1 MQSSRAVLCL
11 VAVLFVTFFGH
22 AQKLKREPLTE
33 AQVEK
38 IREAGIDPNQ
48 RILLYT
54 QYANEHAETLK
65 SVAERPKSPARSK
78 RLDDELQD
86 FTALLDELAS
96 NLDQYG
102 ERKSDMRPALKKLHE
117 NCPKWLDILK
127 AMPVEPMY
135 DAARKEAMQSWNDLA
150 EDARELLKEQDE
162 FFVKN
167 KKAKGQERQEPE

>member
-11 VAVLFVTFFGH
+11 VAVLFVPLCTD
-22 AQKLKREPLTE
+22 AQKVKREPLTE

-38 IREAGIDPNQ
+38 IREASIDPNQ

-102 ERKSDMRPALKKLHE
+102 ERKADMRPALKKLHE
-117 NCPKWLDILK
+117 ICPKWLDILK

-135 DAARKEAMQSWNDLA
+135 DEARKEAMQSWNDLA

-162 FFVKN
+162 YFVKN
-167 KKAKGQERQEPE
+167 KKGKGQERQEPE